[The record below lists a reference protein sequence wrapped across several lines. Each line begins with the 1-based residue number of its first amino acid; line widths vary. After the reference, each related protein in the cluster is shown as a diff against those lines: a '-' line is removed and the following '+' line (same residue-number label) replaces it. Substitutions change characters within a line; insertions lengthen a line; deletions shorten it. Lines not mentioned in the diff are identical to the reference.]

1 MRDSKSAKIYILHTF
16 IPSSKKMC
24 RKCQEAF
31 LHTRFSL
38 CWLSVGLFVDS
49 GSKTENGSLETRIR
63 FYLEGVFLPGIGV
76 IGILGKLCLVSYLY
90 MPFGSICIIAGNILS
105 LHILRTANLE
115 LKPGVPLSMTL
126 LG

>member
-1 MRDSKSAKIYILHTF
+1 M
-16 IPSSKKMC
+16 
-24 RKCQEAF
+24 
-31 LHTRFSL
+31 
-38 CWLSVGLFVDS
+38 
-49 GSKTENGSLETRIR
+49 ENGSLETRIR

-115 LKPGVPLSMTL
+115 LKPGGPLSMTL
-126 LG
+126 LGEIIGPIIAKQIGRLMQVRPVSNG